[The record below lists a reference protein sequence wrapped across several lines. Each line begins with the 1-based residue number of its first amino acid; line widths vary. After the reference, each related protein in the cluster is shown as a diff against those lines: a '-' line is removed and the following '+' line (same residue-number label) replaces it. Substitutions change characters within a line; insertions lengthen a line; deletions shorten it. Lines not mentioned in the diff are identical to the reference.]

1 MYLNK
6 FKTYPFFVFERRR
19 QGVGSQ
25 NDRWA
30 INKERAGIFREAEN
44 NQSSNETN
52 IPISQTCSLISL
64 QHNRNVK

>member
-1 MYLNK
+1 MHLNK
-6 FKTYPFFVFERRR
+6 LHKNIVFERRR

-25 NDRWA
+25 RGRWA

-64 QHNRNVK
+64 QHI